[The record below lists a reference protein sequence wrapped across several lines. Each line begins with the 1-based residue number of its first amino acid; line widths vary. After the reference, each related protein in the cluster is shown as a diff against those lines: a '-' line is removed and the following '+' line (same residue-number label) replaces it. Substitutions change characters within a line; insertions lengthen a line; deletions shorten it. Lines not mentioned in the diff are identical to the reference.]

1 VFAHNGKIDSV
12 KKRKLVFYKPIG
24 ETDSEH
30 AFCWILDQIRMK
42 FHSKS
47 VSSKK
52 LHQFT
57 AILIKDLNQL
67 GTFNVLLSNGLYLY
81 AHCSTHL
88 WWLTRKAPF
97 GKASLIDANLQVD
110 FQRHTTSKD
119 IVTVVA
125 TQPLTFDEYWNMMD
139 PGELRILRNGVF
151 INV

>member
-1 VFAHNGKIDSV
+1 
-12 KKRKLVFYKPIG
+12 
-24 ETDSEH
+24 
-30 AFCWILDQIRMK
+30 
-42 FHSKS
+42 
-47 VSSKK
+47 
-52 LHQFT
+52 
-57 AILIKDLNQL
+57 
-67 GTFNVLLSNGLYLY
+67 LY